1 MRILQLNKE
10 QKNYYL
16 LIIGQFVSQFGS
28 RLTSYGLI
36 LWSYKQSGSVL
47 SMSLLSICYL
57 VPEVLLSF
65 LSGSISDRWN
75 KKIIMLVS
83 DAIAAVFSVAVLV
96 LLLTDSLRLE
106 YLYLINFF
114 LGVTDSFQNP
124 ASEVTIS
131 MIVPKEE
138 YVKSSG
144 LRSFFNSF
152 IGVFAPVV
160 ATTLYALLGLRV
172 VVMIDLATF
181 VFAFTTL
188 AFGVRIPKGIH
199 GEEEKQSLLSQCLFG
214 IKYLI
219 TKKDIFSLV
228 LFMAFINLIAAIYN
242 TTMTPM
248 ILLRSGNNDIQLGI
262 VTSTVSIAGLI
273 GSILVAKLPAP
284 KKRIPLI
291 LNIMSFSFVFCN
303 GLLGIGRNYYIWT
316 LAVFGGNLFIPFL
329 TANVEYIMRTKVPIS
344 LQGRV
349 FAARN
354 TLQYT
359 SIPVG
364 NFLAGLL
371 ADQVFVP
378 YVRTTHLKSLW
389 TMLVGNGDGSG
400 IGIMYLCIA
409 ALGFLGCCVFR
420 MSKNLHALD
429 EDKELE
435 TKAKDIE
442 LENGVRE

>member
-124 ASEVTIS
+124 ASEVAIS

-144 LRSFFNSF
+144 LRSFFSSF

-172 VVMIDLATF
+172 IVMIDLATF

-188 AFGVRIPKGIH
+188 TFGVRIPKGIH

-273 GSILVAKLPAP
+273 GSIMVSRLPAP

-291 LNIMSFSFVFCN
+291 LNIMSFSFIFCN
-303 GLLGIGRNYYIWT
+303 VLLGVGRNYYIWT

-329 TANVEYIMRTKVPIS
+329 TANVEYIMRTKVPIT

-364 NFLAGLL
+364 NFLAGVL

-389 TMLVGNGDGSG
+389 SMVVGSGDGSG

-409 ALGFLGCCVFR
+409 VLGFLGCGVFR

-429 EDKELE
+429 EDN
-435 TKAKDIE
+435 I
-442 LENGVRE
+442 